1 MKLTTPEILYPYS
14 NRTNLSPTNNPNA
27 PKLTNDLFVPYDTLG
42 PVDPN
47 SLTFIAVIQ
56 SENPINPYI
65 QMWSLGVQRELS
77 RNTTVE
83 INYIGTKGTHFLN
96 RRQIA
101 QPYGIPDADLP
112 FCQKDPSDVTHHCP
126 TNTRLPYQHFTQF
139 YINSDWHGYSNYN
152 GMNVK
157 VEHRSANL
165 AGTAVYTWA
174 KSMDDKSAT
183 AGIGASGS
191 GYQGFQDNHN
201 PQKDYGLS
209 DFSVGQRFVASFVY
223 QLPFGRGQKFGSSV
237 NRGVDLAIGG
247 WQITGIATFQQGFPY
262 SIGATDAAGLLFTQA
277 QRASMVP
284 GCNPRHG
291 FTKSLTKQFNTELLL
306 STRDRRLR
314 QYRSKYPHA
323 ARHQQLGSGLHQELP
338 HLGERALLPACGI
351 VQHLQPSSV
360 QRQRGRIHG
369 KRLWRW
375 LQCRQWLWRSTV
387 WTNHSGLPW
396 THHSIRRKVN
406 LLIKAIQIRHSI
418 MEWRIFFDRDKLA
431 RMINSRRCFPG
442 ALLVLCL
449 SIPSA
454 FAQST
459 NDELMQKYAEE
470 GQKAMASGHYA
481 EAEKSFVAMEKLQPS
496 IAEIHATLGVIYFTE
511 KKFDKAVAEIRQAE
525 KLKPGL
531 PNLNTLLALS
541 LSELGQYEEALPN
554 LETGFQQ
561 ATEPSVK
568 RMCGLQLMRA
578 YSALQRDSQA
588 VDVALKLDSAFPND
602 PEVLYQTSRVYG
614 NSAFLNMQKLRREAP
629 NSVWRHLAAAEAYES
644 EGQYNNAIDEY
655 HQVLVLEPRRLG
667 VHYRIGR
674 TMLARSRQANSPADI
689 AEARKEFEAELAL
702 DPHNGNA
709 TYELAEMHRN
719 AGELDQAQKLFES
732 ALRRLSRF

>member
-1 MKLTTPEILYPYS
+1 MDSPRASQS
-14 NRTNLSPTNNPNA
+14 NST
-27 PKLTNDLFVPYDTLG
+27 
-42 PVDPN
+42 
-47 SLTFIAVIQ
+47 
-56 SENPINPYI
+56 
-65 QMWSLGVQRELS
+65 
-77 RNTTVE
+77 
-83 INYIGTKGTHFLN
+83 
-96 RRQIA
+96 
-101 QPYGIPDADLP
+101 
-112 FCQKDPSDVTHHCP
+112 
-126 TNTRLPYQHFTQF
+126 
-139 YINSDWHGYSNYN
+139 
-152 GMNVK
+152 
-157 VEHRSANL
+157 RSASTQP
-165 AGTAVYTWA
+165 AIGVYGNTGRNIL
-174 KSMDDKSAT
+174 T
-183 AGIGASGS
+183 QPGINNWDLGFIKNFPIWESVLFSLRVESFNTFNHPQYNVNVGGFTASGS
-191 GYQGFQDNHN
+191 GGGSNVDNGFGD
-201 PQKDYGLS
+201 P
-209 DFSVGQRFVASFVY
+209 
-223 QLPFGRGQKFGSSV
+223 
-237 NRGVDLAIGG
+237 
-247 WQITGIATFQQGFPY
+247 
-262 SIGATDAAGLLFTQA
+262 
-277 QRASMVP
+277 
-284 GCNPRHG
+284 
-291 FTKSLTKQFNTELLL
+291 
-306 STRDRRLR
+306 
-314 QYRSKYPHA
+314 
-323 ARHQQLGSGLHQELP
+323 
-338 HLGERALLPACGI
+338 
-351 VQHLQPSSV
+351 
-360 QRQRGRIHG
+360 
-369 KRLWRW
+369 
-375 LQCRQWLWRSTV
+375 TV

-396 THHSIRRKVN
+396 THHSIRREVN

-431 RMINSRRCFPG
+431 RMIKSRRGFPG

-459 NDELMQKYAEE
+459 NDELMQKYAED

-655 HQVLVLEPRRLG
+655 RQVLVLEPRRLG

-702 DPHNGNA
+702 DPRNGNA
-709 TYELAEMHRN
+709 TIRT
-719 AGELDQAQKLFES
+719 
-732 ALRRLSRF
+732 RRDAPECRRTGSSSKTL

>member
-1 MKLTTPEILYPYS
+1 
-14 NRTNLSPTNNPNA
+14 
-27 PKLTNDLFVPYDTLG
+27 
-42 PVDPN
+42 
-47 SLTFIAVIQ
+47 
-56 SENPINPYI
+56 
-65 QMWSLGVQRELS
+65 
-77 RNTTVE
+77 
-83 INYIGTKGTHFLN
+83 
-96 RRQIA
+96 
-101 QPYGIPDADLP
+101 
-112 FCQKDPSDVTHHCP
+112 
-126 TNTRLPYQHFTQF
+126 
-139 YINSDWHGYSNYN
+139 
-152 GMNVK
+152 
-157 VEHRSANL
+157 
-165 AGTAVYTWA
+165 
-174 KSMDDKSAT
+174 
-183 AGIGASGS
+183 
-191 GYQGFQDNHN
+191 
-201 PQKDYGLS
+201 
-209 DFSVGQRFVASFVY
+209 
-223 QLPFGRGQKFGSSV
+223 
-237 NRGVDLAIGG
+237 
-247 WQITGIATFQQGFPY
+247 
-262 SIGATDAAGLLFTQA
+262 
-277 QRASMVP
+277 
-284 GCNPRHG
+284 
-291 FTKSLTKQFNTELLL
+291 
-306 STRDRRLR
+306 
-314 QYRSKYPHA
+314 
-323 ARHQQLGSGLHQELP
+323 
-338 HLGERALLPACGI
+338 
-351 VQHLQPSSV
+351 
-360 QRQRGRIHG
+360 
-369 KRLWRW
+369 
-375 LQCRQWLWRSTV
+375 
-387 WTNHSGLPW
+387 
-396 THHSIRRKVN
+396 
-406 LLIKAIQIRHSI
+406 

-431 RMINSRRCFPG
+431 RMIKSRRGFPG

-459 NDELMQKYAEE
+459 NDELMQKYAED

-578 YSALQRDSQA
+578 YSALQRDNQA
-588 VDVALKLDSAFPND
+588 VDVALKLDTAFPND

-732 ALRRLSRF
+732 ALEDYPGFEEAHIGLAAVLVAQQKPQPAKVQLEKAIELNPGNEVSWYRLAQVDKSLGDTAGQQKALAEYQQLRQKARAQTDRVLDPASEVTKQELDSSAK

>member
-1 MKLTTPEILYPYS
+1 
-14 NRTNLSPTNNPNA
+14 
-27 PKLTNDLFVPYDTLG
+27 
-42 PVDPN
+42 
-47 SLTFIAVIQ
+47 
-56 SENPINPYI
+56 
-65 QMWSLGVQRELS
+65 
-77 RNTTVE
+77 
-83 INYIGTKGTHFLN
+83 
-96 RRQIA
+96 
-101 QPYGIPDADLP
+101 
-112 FCQKDPSDVTHHCP
+112 
-126 TNTRLPYQHFTQF
+126 
-139 YINSDWHGYSNYN
+139 
-152 GMNVK
+152 
-157 VEHRSANL
+157 
-165 AGTAVYTWA
+165 
-174 KSMDDKSAT
+174 
-183 AGIGASGS
+183 
-191 GYQGFQDNHN
+191 
-201 PQKDYGLS
+201 
-209 DFSVGQRFVASFVY
+209 
-223 QLPFGRGQKFGSSV
+223 
-237 NRGVDLAIGG
+237 
-247 WQITGIATFQQGFPY
+247 
-262 SIGATDAAGLLFTQA
+262 
-277 QRASMVP
+277 
-284 GCNPRHG
+284 
-291 FTKSLTKQFNTELLL
+291 
-306 STRDRRLR
+306 
-314 QYRSKYPHA
+314 
-323 ARHQQLGSGLHQELP
+323 
-338 HLGERALLPACGI
+338 
-351 VQHLQPSSV
+351 
-360 QRQRGRIHG
+360 
-369 KRLWRW
+369 
-375 LQCRQWLWRSTV
+375 
-387 WTNHSGLPW
+387 
-396 THHSIRRKVN
+396 
-406 LLIKAIQIRHSI
+406 

-431 RMINSRRCFPG
+431 RMIKSRRGFPG

-454 FAQST
+454 FAQSP
-459 NDELMQKYAEE
+459 NDELMQKYAED

-578 YSALQRDSQA
+578 YSALQRDNQA
-588 VDVALKLDSAFPND
+588 VDVALKLDTAFPND

-732 ALRRLSRF
+732 ALEDYPGFEEAHIGLAAVLVAQQKPQPAKVQLEKAIELNPGNEVSWYRLAQVDKSLGDTAGQQKALAEYQQLRQKARAQTDRVLDPASEVTKQELDSSAK